1 MKLYFSPG
9 ACSMAPHLILM
20 ELGIPHSTEMVD
32 LRAQPHV
39 LKKSGEPYASIN
51 PKGSVPALKLDSGE
65 VLTEAAVILQYLAD
79 QNPDSGLFPKAG
91 SLKRYQAMEWLN
103 FVSSDIHKTLGQL
116 WNPSYSEEAREVI
129 KEAVDHRLKFLDQHF
144 GKQSYLT
151 GDSYSIADAYLWV
164 ILNWMSMHK
173 LDMAQYPN
181 LKKFH
186 DRIGSR
192 PAAGKV
198 LKAEGLI

>member
-9 ACSMAPHLILM
+9 ACSMAPHMVLI
-20 ELGIPHSTEMVD
+20 ELGLPHSTEMVD

-39 LKKSGEPYASIN
+39 LKNSGEPYTDIN

-65 VLTEAAVILQYLAD
+65 VLTEAAVILQYLSD
-79 QNPDSGLFPKAG
+79 QKPEAGLFPKFG
-91 SLKRYQAMEWLN
+91 SMERYHAMEWLN
-103 FVSSDIHKTLGQL
+103 FVSSDIHKTLGQF
-116 WNPSYSEEAREVI
+116 WNPSYSEEAREVL
-129 KEAVDHRLKFLDQHF
+129 KKALDHRLKFLDQHF

-151 GDSYSIADAYLWV
+151 GDSFTIADAYLWV
-164 ILNWMSMHK
+164 ILNWMPMHK
-173 LDMAQYPN
+173 LEMTPYPN

-186 DRIGSR
+186 DRVGAR
-192 PAAGKV
+192 PSAGKV